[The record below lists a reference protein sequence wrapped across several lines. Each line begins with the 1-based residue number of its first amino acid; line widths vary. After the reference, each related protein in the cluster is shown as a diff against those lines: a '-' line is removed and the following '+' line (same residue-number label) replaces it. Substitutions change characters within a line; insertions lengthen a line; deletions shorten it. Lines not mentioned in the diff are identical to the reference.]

1 MYQDLSPKFNK
12 TINPKIFI
20 NQEFILQFLCPLC
33 EGVLNEPSM
42 ELCGCMKLFCKRC
55 LNQYLKF
62 NNNKFPISG
71 EKAVK
76 EPKLM
81 EWVQNSLNLL
91 DVKCKNLSESCNW
104 TVKYIEYAEHLKLC
118 IKEPTHCIYKG
129 CNKIFLTEKLE
140 EHLKECVYRTYICTK
155 YGLKLIYLD
164 KDIHNEVCPKK
175 EIKCPQKCGAI
186 IQKCKMN
193 EHIKSCPFSPISC
206 PFGTIGY
213 QEKIIRNNL
222 EGKKNQNINNNHYLT
237 LLLNEYLNFKKKII
251 DFLSLSHED
260 FDFSSTNN
268 TNKVINQECLQYN
281 QTQIPNIITPE
292 QDCNNKNMTNNRNN
306 INIQ

>member
-91 DVKCKNLSESCNW
+91 DVKCKNLSEGCNW
-104 TVKYIEYAEHLKLC
+104 TGKYIEYAEHLKLC
-118 IKEPTHCIYKG
+118 LKEPTHCIYKG

-164 KDIHNEVCPKK
+164 KYIHN
-175 EIKCPQKCGAI
+175 
-186 IQKCKMN
+186 
-193 EHIKSCPFSPISC
+193 
-206 PFGTIGY
+206 
-213 QEKIIRNNL
+213 
-222 EGKKNQNINNNHYLT
+222 
-237 LLLNEYLNFKKKII
+237 
-251 DFLSLSHED
+251 
-260 FDFSSTNN
+260 
-268 TNKVINQECLQYN
+268 
-281 QTQIPNIITPE
+281 
-292 QDCNNKNMTNNRNN
+292 
-306 INIQ
+306 